1 MTCLCKNPKPALM
14 RGRDRKYTVVCM
26 NCTRTGY
33 KAARLRHSFTGS
45 WQPSRRSGPLP
56 IKSSPTLPR
65 LESQTTLFC
74 TKPSTM
80 RRDNT

>member
-33 KAARLRHSFTGS
+33 
-45 WQPSRRSGPLP
+45 
-56 IKSSPTLPR
+56 
-65 LESQTTLFC
+65 
-74 TKPSTM
+74 
-80 RRDNT
+80 